1 MWGRVRSDVMKRPTV
16 IAVLIAACGTVA
28 YGQDALAQL
37 GITPLAARVA
47 VNTVLSSGL
56 NNPGLPSKAFKLL
69 PAAARGELATAGMA
83 WLKTYAASPDFAKQ
97 YAQVRDS
104 HKPAPPQFDGSP
116 EDEIRKADL
125 EQKQQAA
132 ESREAIASLPGEQR
146 AQIEAAMKA
155 AQAMVEQM
163 NTPEMRKTR
172 LDGITAARAD
182 RTRQHDEALATW
194 ARDYPERPAPLIAT
208 RLREFLEV
216 SADVDFAAKLTPRNS
231 RMVFENEAYEQKS
244 AQWKMCYRAGK
255 EATAAARA
263 AAQAWLKEL
272 GR

>member
-1 MWGRVRSDVMKRPTV
+1 MKRLAA
-16 IAVLIAACGTVA
+16 IGALIIACGTAA

-56 NNPGLPSKAFKLL
+56 NNPGLPTKAFKLVT
-69 PAAARGELATAGMA
+69 AAARGELATAGMG
-83 WLKTYAASPDFAKQ
+83 WLKTYAASPEFATQ

-104 HKPAPPQFDGSP
+104 HKPAPPQFGGTP
-116 EDEIRKADL
+116 EDKIKKADL
-125 EQKQQAA
+125 QQKQQAE
-132 ESREAIASLPGEQR
+132 ESRKAIASLPAEQR
-146 AQIEAAMKA
+146 AQIEEAMTA
-155 AQAMVEQM
+155 AQAMLEQM
-163 NTPEMRKTR
+163 NTPEMRTTR
-172 LDGITAARAD
+172 LDAITAERAD
-182 RTRQHDEALATW
+182 RTRQHAEALATW
-194 ARDYPERPAPLIAT
+194 ARDYPERPAPLIAK
-208 RLREFLEV
+208 RLREFLDV
-216 SADVDFAAKLTPRNS
+216 SAGVDFAAKLTPRNGK
-231 RMVFENEAYEQKS
+231 MVFENEAYEQQP

>member
-1 MWGRVRSDVMKRPTV
+1 MKRLAA
-16 IAVLIAACGTVA
+16 IGALITACGTAA
-28 YGQDALAQL
+28 YGQDALAQI

-56 NNPGLPSKAFKLL
+56 NNPGLPTKAFKLL

-83 WLKTYAASPDFAKQ
+83 WLKTYTASPEFATQ

-104 HKPAPPQFDGSP
+104 HKPAPPQFDGTP
-116 EDEIRKADL
+116 EDEIKKADL
-125 EQKQQAA
+125 EQKQQAE
-132 ESREAIASLPGEQR
+132 ESRKAIASLPAQQR
-146 AQIEAAMKA
+146 AQIEEAMKA

-172 LDGITAARAD
+172 LDAITAERAD

-194 ARDYPERPAPLIAT
+194 ARDYPVRPAPLIAK
-208 RLREFLEV
+208 RLREFLDV

-231 RMVFENEAYEQKS
+231 KMVFENEDYEQKP

-255 EATAAARA
+255 EATAASRA